1 MRRRRLYWH
10 VLANE
15 FGIDLDRARAFQ
27 TEKERR
33 RRARIDAR
41 FEQAT
46 RDASA
51 IVAAIAEQVNPR
63 RIYQWGSLLDR
74 SRFSEISDI
83 DFAIEGLHGPAEF
96 FRTLG
101 IAMEGTTLPV
111 DVIELEKVPDD
122 IADRIRARGAVVH
135 ERSDP

>member
-1 MRRRRLYWH
+1 MD
-10 VLANE
+10 NE

-27 TEKERR
+27 REKERR

-46 RDASA
+46 RDARTIIAA
-51 IVAAIAEQVNPR
+51 IVEQVNPH

-83 DFAIEGLHGPAEF
+83 DIAVEGLSGPAEF

-101 IAMEGTTLPV
+101 IAMEGTILPV
-111 DVIELEKVPDD
+111 HVIELEKVPAD
-122 IADRIRARGAVVH
+122 IAERIRTRGALVH

>member
-1 MRRRRLYWH
+1 MDG
-10 VLANE
+10 E
-15 FGIDLDRARAFQ
+15 FGVDLERARAFQ
-27 TEKERR
+27 AEKERR
-33 RRARIDAR
+33 RQGRIDAR

-46 RDASA
+46 RDANT
-51 IVAAIAEQVNPR
+51 IVAAIAEAVNPR

-83 DFAIEGLHGPAEF
+83 DIAVEGLSGPAEF

-101 IAMEGTTLPV
+101 IAMDGTSLRV
-111 DVIELEKVPDD
+111 DVIELEKVPED
-122 IADRIRARGAVVH
+122 IAERIRSRGALVH

>member
-1 MRRRRLYWH
+1 MRFRRPILIQ
-10 VLANE
+10 VDNE

-27 TEKERR
+27 REKERR
-33 RRARIDAR
+33 RRVRIDAR

-46 RDASA
+46 RDANA

-83 DFAIEGLHGPAEF
+83 DIAVEGLSGPAEF

-101 IAMEGTTLPV
+101 IAMEETTLPI
-111 DVIELEKVPDD
+111 DVIELEKVPKD
-122 IADRIRARGAVVH
+122 IAERIRTRGALVH

>member
-1 MRRRRLYWH
+1 MDG
-10 VLANE
+10 E
-15 FGIDLDRARAFQ
+15 FGVDLEQARAFQ
-27 TEKERR
+27 AEKERR
-33 RRARIDAR
+33 RQAWIDAR

-46 RDASA
+46 RDANA

-63 RIYQWGSLLDR
+63 RVYQWGSLLDR

-83 DFAIEGLHGPAEF
+83 DIAVEGLSGPAEF

-101 IAMEGTTLPV
+101 IAMDGTSLRI
-111 DVIELEKVPDD
+111 DVIELEKVPED
-122 IADRIRARGAVVH
+122 IAERIRSRGALVH

>member
-1 MRRRRLYWH
+1 MD
-10 VLANE
+10 NE
-15 FGIDLDRARAFQ
+15 FGVDLDRARAFQ
-27 TEKERR
+27 REKERR

-46 RDASA
+46 HDARTIIAA
-51 IVAAIAEQVNPR
+51 IVEQVNPR

-83 DFAIEGLHGPAEF
+83 DIAVEGLSGPAEF

-101 IAMEGTTLPV
+101 IATDGTTLPV
-111 DVIELEKVPDD
+111 DVIELEKVPED
-122 IADRIRARGAVVH
+122 IAERIRTRGALVH

>member
-1 MRRRRLYWH
+1 MQ
-10 VLANE
+10 NE

-27 TEKERR
+27 REKERR
-33 RRARIDAR
+33 RRARIDVR

-83 DFAIEGLHGPAEF
+83 DVAVEGLSGPAEF

-101 IAMEGTTLPV
+101 IAMHGTTLPV
-111 DVIELEKVPDD
+111 DVIELEKVPED
-122 IADRIRARGAVVH
+122 IAERIRTRGALVH
-135 ERSDP
+135 ERSSP

>member
-10 VLANE
+10 VVANE

-83 DFAIEGLHGPAEF
+83 DFAIEGLRGPAEF

-111 DVIELEKVPDD
+111 DVIELEKVPED

>member
-1 MRRRRLYWH
+1 ME
-10 VLANE
+10 NE
-15 FGIDLDRARAFQ
+15 SGLDLGRARAFQ
-27 TEKERR
+27 TDSERR
-33 RRARIDAR
+33 RRARIEAR

-46 RDASA
+46 RDANQ

-63 RIYQWGSLLDR
+63 RIYPWGSLLDR

-83 DFAIEGLHGPAEF
+83 DLAVKGLPEPAAF

-101 IAMEGTTLPV
+101 IAMEGTNLPV
-111 DVIELEKVPDD
+111 DVIELEKVSQDL
-122 IADRIRARGAVVH
+122 AERIRARGALVH

>member
-1 MRRRRLYWH
+1 M
-10 VLANE
+10 VANE

-83 DFAIEGLHGPAEF
+83 DFAIEGLRGPAEF

>member
-1 MRRRRLYWH
+1 MRRRRLYWDA
-10 VLANE
+10 VANE

-33 RRARIDAR
+33 RRGRIDAR

-83 DFAIEGLHGPAEF
+83 DFAIEGLRGPAEF

-111 DVIELEKVPDD
+111 DVIELEKVPED
-122 IADRIRARGAVVH
+122 IADHIRARGAMVH

>member
-1 MRRRRLYWH
+1 MD
-10 VLANE
+10 NE
-15 FGIDLDRARAFQ
+15 FGVDLDRARAFQ
-27 TEKERR
+27 REKERR

-46 RDASA
+46 RDARTIIAA
-51 IVAAIAEQVNPR
+51 IVEQVNPR

-83 DFAIEGLHGPAEF
+83 DIAVEGLSGPAEF

-101 IAMEGTTLPV
+101 IATDGTTLPV
-111 DVIELEKVPDD
+111 DVIELEKVPED
-122 IADRIRARGAVVH
+122 IAERIRSRGALVH

>member
-1 MRRRRLYWH
+1 MRRRRLHWH
-10 VLANE
+10 VVANE

-83 DFAIEGLHGPAEF
+83 DFAIEGLRGPAEF

-111 DVIELEKVPDD
+111 DVIELEKVPED
-122 IADRIRARGAVVH
+122 IGDRIRARGAVVH